1 MLSHADNELLVR
13 TGPGT
18 PMGTLFR
25 RFWAPVAL
33 ASEVG
38 GPNSAPV
45 RVRVLGEDLVLF
57 RDSHGKLGLLDAY
70 CPHRRASLYWG
81 RNEDDG
87 LRCVY
92 HGWKFDVNGQCTD
105 VPNCPEGPTF
115 KDKVTTTA
123 YPAMERGGLIWAYMG
138 PAGKIPEFPA
148 IEAFGV
154 PESHRSITKM
164 IARGNYAQLQEG
176 DVDSSHVSFLHSRF
190 DNVPIPGGRVDPAV
204 FADRQPRWFTQEMDY
219 GLMLS
224 AQRNASPE
232 TFHWRVNQF
241 LMPFAVLIAAP
252 ANTPVLSQVRIPVD
266 DHHSMHFRVWSSAK
280 PLTPEQLAVIADGVT
295 VPEVIPGT
303 FHTVED
309 FENEYNID
317 RDEQAHTSF
326 TGIKSIVAQDL
337 AVTQDQGGFGTIADR
352 SRERLTSSDKAI
364 IAWRKLL
371 LTRAKEL
378 QNGIEP
384 AEARNAKSYGVRPG
398 DFMLPRDS
406 SPMAGGASD
415 ILLAGVAPH

>member
-1 MLSHADNELLVR
+1 MLTKADNELLVR

-25 RFWAPVAL
+25 RFWMPVAV
-33 ASEVG
+33 ATEVG
-38 GPNSAPV
+38 GPDSPPV
-45 RVRVLGEDLVLF
+45 RVKVVGEELVLF
-57 RDSHGKLGLLDAY
+57 RDSNGKLGLLDAF
-70 CPHRRASLYWG
+70 CPHRRANLYWG
-81 RNEDDG
+81 RNEEAG

-92 HGWKFDVNGQCTD
+92 HGWKFDVTGQCTD

-123 YPAMERGGLIWAYMG
+123 YPAMERGGIIWAYLG
-138 PAGKIPEFPA
+138 PADKIPEFPQ
-148 IEAFGV
+148 IEAFTW
-154 PESHRSITKM
+154 PDSHRSITKM

-176 DVDSSHVSFLHSRF
+176 DIDSSHVSFLHSRM

-241 LMPFAVLIAAP
+241 LMPFCVLIAAP
-252 ANTPVLSQVRIPVD
+252 PNTPVLTQVRVPVD
-266 DHHSMHFRVWSSAK
+266 DHHSMHFRVWSSAE
-280 PLTPEQLAVIADGVT
+280 PLTAAQMAVIQDGIT

-303 FHTVED
+303 FQTVED
-309 FENEYNID
+309 YENEYNID
-317 RDEQAHTSF
+317 RAEQATTSF

-364 IAWRKLL
+364 IAWRKLI

-378 QNGIEP
+378 QKGVEP
-384 AEARNAKSYGVRPG
+384 IEARNAKSYCVRPG

-406 SPMAGGASD
+406 SPMAGGANE
-415 ILLAGVAPH
+415 ILLTGAAAN

>member
-1 MLSHADNELLVR
+1 MLSKADNELLVR

-18 PMGTLFR
+18 PMGNLFR

-33 ASEVG
+33 ASELG
-38 GPNSAPV
+38 GPDSVPV

-57 RDSHGKLGLLDAY
+57 RDSNGKLGLLDAY
-70 CPHRRASLYWG
+70 CPHRRANLYWG
-81 RNEDDG
+81 RNEQAG

-92 HGWKFDVNGQCTD
+92 HGWKFDVTGACTD
-105 VPNCPEGPTF
+105 VPNCPEGETF
-115 KDKVTTTA
+115 KDKVQITS
-123 YPAMERGGLIWAYMG
+123 YPAMERGGLIWGYLG
-138 PAGKIPEFPA
+138 PIDTMPEFPA

-154 PESHRSITKM
+154 PASHRHITKM

-176 DVDSSHVSFLHSRF
+176 DIDSSHVSFLHSRF
-190 DNVPIPGGRVDPAV
+190 DGVPIPGGRVNAAV

-252 ANTPVLSQVRIPVD
+252 PDTPVLSQVRVPID
-266 DHHSMHFRVWSSAK
+266 DQHSMHFRVWSSSR
-280 PLTPEQLAVIADGVT
+280 PLTEAEIAVINDGVT

-303 FHTVED
+303 FSTVED
-309 FENEYNID
+309 YENEYNID
-317 RDEQAHTSF
+317 RADQARASF

-371 LTRAKEL
+371 LTRAKDL
-378 QNGIEP
+378 ARGVEP
-384 AEARNAKSYGVRPG
+384 PEARNGKAYGVRPG
-398 DFMLPRDS
+398 DFMLPRDTS
-406 SPMAGGASD
+406 VAEGAGD
-415 ILLAGVAPH
+415 ILLAGATAN